1 VPIKTSIITAS
12 CAAAV
17 LMLGGCQA
25 HDEIPAAV
33 IFHEV
38 SAALDLPQTGQT
50 SGAVW
55 VDLDDDGRRDLLL
68 GRHHRVPEAYRHLDD
83 LRFAPMP
90 DWGQAMDAFDH
101 HATLADDID
110 QDGHLDFYFVVGA
123 HRGEGVGRNTLYL
136 GGQDHTTN
144 TAEPWGIA
152 DPFGRG
158 RGVVLLDPDRDE
170 LPDLFV
176 LNFRTAPRAYT
187 IAPPDPVMDSL
198 EKLLGIP
205 AADDRS
211 VASGTD
217 RKSAE
222 FIHRLLPLDL
232 EADGQVDFL
241 ALGGALP
248 LKLIRT
254 TSGVAA
260 LDIPALPPDAYLP
273 APHDA
278 VRGDFDGDHRPDLYL
293 VYGADDSPSH
303 IDKPRRNRLLR
314 WDGERF
320 VDITPPALALQGRG
334 THAVA
339 ADLDNSGTLDLAVL
353 QTNRS
358 AGTTDLQVFLNRGSG
373 EFQLNP
379 TDAVPTMAG
388 VAGGLLAEDVDG
400 DGDLDLIAIVG
411 DMAPETAGGGV
422 RLFQNDSVNGHS
434 LAIDFNGIAVIPY
447 GAIVRVV
454 TDEGIQQ
461 RQYWPT
467 QVHGSA
473 YRSQLHL
480 GLGTAESASLVEIR
494 WPSGKVSRWENVQ
507 ADQVIQARP

>member
-1 VPIKTSIITAS
+1 MPIKTSIITAS

-248 LKLIRT
+248 LSSSAPRPGSPLSTSRPFLLMPTYRRPMTRSGATSTAT
-254 TSGVAA
+254 TGPTCTWSTAPTTVPATSTSRAAIACCAGTGNGSSTSRLRPSRSRDAA
-260 LDIPALPPDAYLP
+260 LTPSPPT
-273 APHDA
+273 
-278 VRGDFDGDHRPDLYL
+278 
-293 VYGADDSPSH
+293 S
-303 IDKPRRNRLLR
+303 
-314 WDGERF
+314 
-320 VDITPPALALQGRG
+320 T
-334 THAVA
+334 
-339 ADLDNSGTLDLAVL
+339 
-353 QTNRS
+353 
-358 AGTTDLQVFLNRGSG
+358 
-373 EFQLNP
+373 
-379 TDAVPTMAG
+379 
-388 VAGGLLAEDVDG
+388 
-400 DGDLDLIAIVG
+400 
-411 DMAPETAGGGV
+411 
-422 RLFQNDSVNGHS
+422 
-434 LAIDFNGIAVIPY
+434 
-447 GAIVRVV
+447 
-454 TDEGIQQ
+454 
-461 RQYWPT
+461 
-467 QVHGSA
+467 
-473 YRSQLHL
+473 
-480 GLGTAESASLVEIR
+480 TAER
-494 WPSGKVSRWENVQ
+494 WTSPCSRRTG
-507 ADQVIQARP
+507 RPGPRICRYS